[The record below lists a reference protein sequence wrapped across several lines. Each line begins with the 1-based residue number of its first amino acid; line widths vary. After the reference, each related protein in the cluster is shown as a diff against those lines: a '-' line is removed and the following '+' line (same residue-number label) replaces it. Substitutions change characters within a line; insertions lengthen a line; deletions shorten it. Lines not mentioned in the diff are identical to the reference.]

1 MRRYYVDTS
10 VFGGCFDEG
19 WIEASVRFL
28 NFVRSG
34 RIVVVT
40 SDIVDEELLQ
50 APQHVRDLTSSLP
63 PSSIERVEVSDAVG
77 RLRDAYLEAGV
88 LGKRSVS
95 DATHVALAS
104 VARVDAIVSWN
115 FRDLVRDDRIRGF
128 NRVNL
133 AEGYGLIMVV
143 SPHAVRFDDDQEG

>member
-19 WIEASVRFL
+19 WIEASVRFFDL
-28 NFVRSG
+28 VRSS

-40 SDIVDEELLQ
+40 SAIVDEELLQ
-50 APQHVRDLTSSLP
+50 APQHVRDLSSSLP
-63 PSSIERVEVSDAVG
+63 ASGIERVEVSDAVG
-77 RLRDAYLEAGV
+77 RLRDAYIEAGV

-115 FRDLVRDDRIRGF
+115 FRDSFATIASVGST
-128 NRVNL
+128 
-133 AEGYGLIMVV
+133 G
-143 SPHAVRFDDDQEG
+143 